1 MAITTAT
8 LTAAITSTQVQFN
21 LSNISGSG
29 LPAAGSGP
37 LSIGIPMQIDSEFM
51 FVVNQPVAGTVVV
64 RGRGSD
70 GTAAA
75 AHDILTPVYLSPT
88 PSDFGAYQA
97 GTLTTLDPSDDIA
110 TSLGQDQTIV
120 VPGSNSAFLI
130 TKATAAALT
139 LPAPLLVDN
148 AVTLVF
154 TSATAAAHVI
164 TATSLIQDGTSGSPK
179 TTLTFAAQKGASI
192 TLIAEN
198 GFWNVAN
205 APQNVT
211 VS

>member
-75 AHDILTPVYLSPT
+75 AHDILAPVYLSPT
-88 PSDFGAYQA
+88 PSDFGAYQP
-97 GTLTTLDPSDDIA
+97 GTATTLDPSDDIA
-110 TSLGQDQTIV
+110 TSLGQDQTIT

-130 TKATAAALT
+130 TKATAAALI

-154 TSATAAAHVI
+154 TSATAVAHVI
-164 TATSLIQDGTSGSPK
+164 TATSLLRDGTSGSPK
-179 TTLTFAAQKGASI
+179 TTATFAAQTGASM
-192 TLIAEN
+192 LLMAEN
-198 GFWNVAN
+198 GFWNVVSL
-205 APQNVT
+205 QNVT
-211 VS
+211 LS